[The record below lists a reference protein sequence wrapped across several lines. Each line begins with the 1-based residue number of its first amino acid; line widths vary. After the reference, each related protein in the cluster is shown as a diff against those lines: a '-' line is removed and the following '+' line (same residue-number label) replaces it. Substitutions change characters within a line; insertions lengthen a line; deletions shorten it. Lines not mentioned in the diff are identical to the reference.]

1 MAITPRRAA
10 AAWASI
16 RMTHVLVD
24 HNKLT
29 LYQITEPLQTTSS
42 ATSADPAPYGLD
54 INGLPLND
62 PIPDTEVDPTKGLVV
77 SSPATGTSALLDN
90 RIATEALRAGVRCG
104 YRRPPRYLSLPI
116 PW

>member
-10 AAWASI
+10 AVWASI

-42 ATSADPAPYGLD
+42 ATSADPAPYGLA

-62 PIPDTEVDPTKGLVV
+62 PIPDTEVDPTTGLVV
-77 SSPATGTSALLDN
+77 SSPATGTSALFDN
-90 RIATEALRAGVRCG
+90 RILTEAPLCRRSLWL
-104 YRRPPRYLSLPI
+104 RRPPR
-116 PW
+116 